1 MASIFFA
8 AHDPGPARLIAALV
22 EPARRRGHAVS
33 LVGAGPALA
42 LWRSLGESVFETE
55 PDAPVLPAPPPDII
69 VTGTGSTELERTLWS
84 NAPAQ
89 KIPAI
94 GLLESWVNVSSRF
107 LRNQVDIQPTGLGV
121 LDDELRDMITAE
133 GWCNAEITVIGQPHL
148 QGIIARL
155 TAKRS
160 RRADKDQATVLFL
173 SEVMPPD
180 SSPDWRGFQQFDV
193 ASGVFEGLR
202 NTPGLSL
209 VICPHPREDAAL
221 WRQWLAARVMPDRVR
236 VEFNNTLDSED
247 LLVDADYA
255 IGITSMMLI
264 EAHLLGVPV
273 LSLQPGRNGR
283 VFPLLDDI
291 INVVTD
297 PGALGEAVRK
307 FVSREVA
314 CMPVSPRLSQVISN
328 ADNRALDMIERHLE
342 ASQR

>member
-22 EPARRRGHAVS
+22 EPARCRGHAVS

-42 LWRSLGESVFETE
+42 LWRSLGESVFETDT
-55 PDAPVLPAPPPDII
+55 DAPVLPTPPPDII

-84 NAPAQ
+84 NASAQ
-89 KIPAI
+89 KFPTI
-94 GLLESWVNVSSRF
+94 GLLESWVNVSPRF
-107 LRNQVDIQPTGLGV
+107 LRNQADIQPAGLGV
-121 LDDELRDMITAE
+121 PDEELREMITAE
-133 GWCNAEITVIGQPHL
+133 GWCNAQITVIGQPHL

-160 RRADKDQATVLFL
+160 RRANKDRAKVLFL

-202 NTPGLSL
+202 NVSGLSL
-209 VICPHPREDAAL
+209 VICAHPREDADL
-221 WRQWLAARVMPDRVR
+221 WRQWLAARVIPNRVR
-236 VEFNNTLDSED
+236 LEFNDTMDSED
-247 LLVDADYA
+247 LLIDADYV
-255 IGITSMMLI
+255 IGMTSMMLI

-273 LSLQPGRNGR
+273 LSLQPARNGKIY
-283 VFPLLDDI
+283 PLLDDI
-291 INVVTD
+291 FNVVTD
-297 PGALGEAVRK
+297 PGALGDTVRK
-307 FVSREVA
+307 FVSREITYT
-314 CMPVSPRLSQVISN
+314 PISPRLSQGIRN
-328 ADNRALDMIERHLE
+328 ADRRTLDMIERHLE